1 MVNQDEELH
10 AELLKVFREYFEANQ
25 RWINEG
31 TKRAGMDT
39 REALRQIRIICTE
52 RRKHIMEWRRWK
64 NIDMKAQKA
73 RRAAQKAQDIKDQDA
88 N

>member
-31 TKRAGMDT
+31 TKVSAIR
-39 REALRQIRIICTE
+39 LRQKLSEIRTICT
-52 RRKHIMEWRRWK
+52 K
-64 NIDMKAQKA
+64 
-73 RRAAQKAQDIKDQDA
+73 RRARVRGWGIEKEAALLARKTKRK
-88 N
+88 NNE

>member
-1 MVNQDEELH
+1 MYQDEELH
-10 AELLKVFREYFEANQ
+10 AELLRLFREYFEANQ

-64 NIDMKAQKA
+64 NIDMAEKKAKKA
-73 RRAAQKAQDIKDQDA
+73 AAQNDSDKDPDPA

>member
-1 MVNQDEELH
+1 MQQDEELH
-10 AELLKVFREYFEANQ
+10 AELLRLFRLYFEANQ

-39 REALRQIRIICTE
+39 RALLSEIRRVCSR

-64 NIDMKAQKA
+64 DVDWEEQKR
-73 RRAAQKAQDIKDQDA
+73 RRAAQKAHKAGGQDA